1 MPSEDDFPD
10 LRIGITI
17 FELQRAP
24 VEDEIMMDIL
34 DRLVPR
40 LIRKMQRDFP
50 GIEMAFIACPQCKE
64 CGGFHRPLQYGTGAL
79 PDHRALMQRACSQ
92 AMDDR
97 PDLVGDDDA

>member
-10 LRIGITI
+10 LRISIT
-17 FELQRAP
+17 ELQLGP
-24 VEDEIMMDIL
+24 SEEDVRMNIL
-34 DRLVPR
+34 DVLVPR
-40 LIRKMQRDFP
+40 LLRKMQRDFP
-50 GIEMAFIACPQCKE
+50 GIEMAFIASPQCKA
-64 CGGFHRPLQYGTGAL
+64 CGGFHKPLQYGTGAL